1 MQKVKRTLS
10 FILSLVILL
19 CAACVP
25 ANAIAKK
32 AEPTGG
38 IHGYIMK
45 NGYPTMSTEDFFKYV
60 NSIDNAV
67 YLLTGF
73 HFVAQD
79 KFNVVLDDK
88 LDALCSSVARA
99 SGLDAALIMKSMPEF
114 NGLAVKVSE
123 KYHINVPELQ
133 KKLNELSEKYAKEGN
148 SALSL
153 IFRAA
158 AVYFGIIDEA
168 YLYCVPV
175 EGLED
180 TYEIYCRVTY
190 RDGRTEELP
199 SGTYYNIKTQM
210 LYGKDD
216 NGMVGIGYDF
226 DVGKAMVITPVHVWM
241 RNFGFTV
248 AYDIFCYITP
258 LFNYQTARIKFNY
271 AGSEW
276 MIQLWK
282 GRYVITNGAEIGIY
296 KREPGSKGTFYNCV
310 GDEDMLLMS
319 LDLFH
324 GDDLLVHRDPMYHW
338 WLTGFTVSKT
348 VYLPQSLT
356 LTGSITFKDAE
367 MTRVFCE
374 GIENRNFHDISYQ
387 KNGIT
392 VTFEW

>member
-25 ANAIAKK
+25 ANAVAKK
-32 AEPTGG
+32 AEPTG
-38 IHGYIMK
+38 IYGYIMK

-73 HFVAQD
+73 HFVSQD

-175 EGLED
+175 KDLED

-338 WLTGFTVSKT
+338 WLTGFKT

>member
-32 AEPTGG
+32 AAEPTG
-38 IHGYIMK
+38 IYGYIMK

>member
-32 AEPTGG
+32 AEPTG
-38 IHGYIMK
+38 IYGYIMK

-123 KYHINVPELQ
+123 KYHINVPEL
-133 KKLNELSEKYAKEGN
+133 SEKYAKAGN

-258 LFNYQTARIKFNY
+258 LFNYHTARIKFNY

>member
-25 ANAIAKK
+25 VNAVAKK
-32 AEPTGG
+32 AEPTG
-38 IHGYIMK
+38 IYGYIMK

-175 EGLED
+175 KDLED

-367 MTRVFCE
+367 MTCVFCE

>member
-1 MQKVKRTLS
+1 M
-10 FILSLVILL
+10 
-19 CAACVP
+19 
-25 ANAIAKK
+25 
-32 AEPTGG
+32 
-38 IHGYIMK
+38 
-45 NGYPTMSTEDFFKYV
+45 
-60 NSIDNAV
+60 
-67 YLLTGF
+67 
-73 HFVAQD
+73 AQD

-148 SALSL
+148 STLSL

-175 EGLED
+175 KDLED

-338 WLTGFTVSKT
+338 WLTGFTISKT
-348 VYLPQSLT
+348 VYLSQSLT

>member
-19 CAACVP
+19 CAVCVP
-25 ANAIAKK
+25 ANAVAKK
-32 AEPTGG
+32 AEPTG
-38 IHGYIMK
+38 IYGYIMK

-123 KYHINVPELQ
+123 KYHINVPEL
-133 KKLNELSEKYAKEGN
+133 SEKYAKEGN

-153 IFRAA
+153 ISRAA

-175 EGLED
+175 KDLED

>member
-19 CAACVP
+19 CAVCVP
-25 ANAIAKK
+25 ANAVAKK
-32 AEPTGG
+32 AEPTG
-38 IHGYIMK
+38 IYGYIMK

-73 HFVAQD
+73 HFVSQD

-175 EGLED
+175 KDLED

-199 SGTYYNIKTQM
+199 SGTYYIKTQM

-387 KNGIT
+387 KNEIT

>member
-19 CAACVP
+19 YAACVP

-32 AEPTGG
+32 AEPTG
-38 IHGYIMK
+38 IYGYIMK

-175 EGLED
+175 KDLED

-241 RNFGFTV
+241 RNFG
-248 AYDIFCYITP
+248 YITP

>member
-19 CAACVP
+19 CAVCVP
-25 ANAIAKK
+25 ANAISKK
-32 AEPTGG
+32 AEPTG
-38 IHGYIMK
+38 IYGYIMK

-73 HFVAQD
+73 HFVSQD

-99 SGLDAALIMKSMPEF
+99 SGLDAALIMKSIPEF
-114 NGLAVKVSE
+114 NGLAVRVSE

-175 EGLED
+175 KDLED